1 MQAPA
6 VPFYRSP
13 NNTPA
18 HAIALVLSLGMGCSA
33 AGASPVEIYRCPG
46 NPAVYTSD
54 LRLVRANR
62 CTRLGAPPVA
72 AAPLPQAAPAPA
84 GSAFRPVVAAP
95 SPRISARISPGAATV
110 TRAEQ
115 QQRDSD
121 RVQILQAEL
130 TRERERLV
138 KLTQQLR
145 TTQSA
150 SQSVSQSAP
159 PDPDSA
165 KPAETLALSEAIQ
178 RSETDLQSLER
189 ELSRAQ
195 R

>member
-1 MQAPA
+1 M
-6 VPFYRSP
+6 RL
-13 NNTPA
+13 TPA
-18 HAIALVLSLGMGCSA
+18 GRNSRPAQAIAVALVMNLGVACGA

-46 NPAVYTSD
+46 NPTIYTSD

-62 CTRLGAPPVA
+62 CTRLGAPPA
-72 AAPLPQAAPAPA
+72 AAALPQATPAPA

-95 SPRISARISPGAATV
+95 SARISPGAATI

-130 TRERERLV
+130 SRERERLA

-145 TTQSA
+145 ALQP
-150 SQSVSQSAP
+150 AP
-159 PDPDSA
+159 PDPGSA
-165 KPAETLALSEAIQ
+165 MPAETLALSEAIQ
-178 RSETDLQSLER
+178 RSETDLQALQR

>member
-18 HAIALVLSLGMGCSA
+18 HAIALVLSLGMVCSA

-150 SQSVSQSAP
+150 SQSAP

>member
-13 NNTPA
+13 NNSPA
-18 HAIALVLSLGMGCSA
+18 HVNALVLSLGLVCSA

-95 SPRISARISPGAATV
+95 SARISPGAATV
-110 TRAEQ
+110 TRAQQ

-138 KLTQQLR
+138 KLTQQLQ
-145 TTQSA
+145 T
-150 SQSVSQSAP
+150 SQSAP

-165 KPAETLALSEAIQ
+165 KPSEMLALSEAIQ
-178 RSETDLQSLER
+178 RSETDLQALER

>member
-6 VPFYRSP
+6 VPFCRSP
-13 NNTPA
+13 DNTPA
-18 HAIALVLSLGMGCSA
+18 HATALVLALVLSLGMACSA
-33 AGASPVEIYRCPG
+33 AGASPMEIYRCPG

-62 CTRLGAPPVA
+62 CTRLGATPVA
-72 AAPLPQAAPAPA
+72 AALPQATPAPA
-84 GSAFRPVVAAP
+84 GSAFRPVVAAQSP
-95 SPRISARISPGAATV
+95 GISPRISPGTATI
-110 TRAEQ
+110 TRAQQ

-145 TTQSA
+145 ASQSA
-150 SQSVSQSAP
+150 SQSAS

-178 RSETDLQSLER
+178 RSETDLQALER